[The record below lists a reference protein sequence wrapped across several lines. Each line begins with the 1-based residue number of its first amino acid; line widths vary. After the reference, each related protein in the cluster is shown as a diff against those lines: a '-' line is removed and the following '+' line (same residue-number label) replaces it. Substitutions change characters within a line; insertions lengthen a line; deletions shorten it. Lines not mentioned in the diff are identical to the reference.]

1 MGDNIVEHN
10 IVAKGERLQ
19 NCCAC
24 TDDRCTS
31 YMNEVLNLSVPLLE
45 IEKHSSRQTKLL
57 QHMGFPISV
66 PTSIFKAQEVIKAI
80 NVDGKLISNR
90 DNVSIGRHHFKS
102 IFLTRYFDYTEKE
115 SNDKFPWSSFTVSDI
130 FTQPDWIELRSQYTM
145 EKINIMNMN
154 KDNNTGPKQRKCKR
168 CKSSNINSR
177 EDEEQN
183 NNTRDVLQFA
193 ETMQSANISNQ
204 RYITGT
210 TNVYTDECKPQ
221 MLEIGNTQNIFTKC
235 ECVNKSIT
243 NTRDLFAFFDPNS
256 GGCRT
261 NCPNA
266 NHTIL
271 AGEKGEVDIPIECT
285 SDTCNAGSK
294 NCGNRF
300 LEMDHHIQHCEIYPS
315 NKLGMGVITKK
326 KINKRGV
333 IGQYIGIVCA
343 EKKNSRYNMELHSHS
358 TKLGKDI
365 KVVIDAEYYGNL
377 TRFINHSC
385 NPNCMYVPRIVNGQ
399 ETIWVVAIKDIKKD
413 DILTASY
420 EDELSTETA
429 NHFFDS
435 GYCLCG
441 EETCKH
447 PPPPQYSTT
456 ATGSGK

>member
-1 MGDNIVEHN
+1 MGDNIVDN

-31 YMNEVLNLSVPLLE
+31 YMNEVLNLSDPLLE
-45 IEKHSSRQTKLL
+45 IEEHSSRQTKLL

-80 NVDGKLISNR
+80 NIDGKLISNR
-90 DNVSIGRHHFKS
+90 DNASIGRQHFKS
-102 IFLTRYFDYTEKE
+102 KFLTRYFDYIEKE
-115 SNDKFPWSSFTVSDI
+115 SNEFPWSSFTVSDI

-154 KDNNTGPKQRKCKR
+154 KDNNTGPKQRKSKR
-168 CKSSNINSR
+168 RKLTTNNSR

-183 NNTRDVLQFA
+183 NNTRDVLRFV
-193 ETMQSANISNQ
+193 ETMQSADISNQ
-204 RYITGT
+204 NKYRTGT

-221 MLEIGNTQNIFTKC
+221 MLEIGNTQNIFSKC
-235 ECVNKSIT
+235 KCVNKSIT
-243 NTRDLFAFFDPNS
+243 NNTRDLFAFFDPNS

-266 NHTIL
+266 NHTIHV
-271 AGEKGEVDIPIECT
+271 GVDMVDIPIECT

-300 LEMDHHIQHCEIYPS
+300 LEMDHHIQHCEKYQS
-315 NKLGMGVITKK
+315 NKLGTGVITKK
-326 KINKRGV
+326 KINKGGV

-343 EKKNSRYNMELHSHS
+343 ENKNSRYNMELHSHS

-385 NPNCMYVPRIVNGQ
+385 SPNCTYVPRIVNGL